1 MKVIDG
7 AAFFKMNPPTT
18 SNTYGEYCD
27 TEQKA
32 KVWRIADSLQRMDI
46 LFDLHQQNTIK
57 SDARDSRGK
66 GIKFSVWQ
74 DTPVYKKFEDFKRCD
89 DNENFSNYFL

>member
-1 MKVIDG
+1 
-7 AAFFKMNPPTT
+7 
-18 SNTYGEYCD
+18 
-27 TEQKA
+27 
-32 KVWRIADSLQRMDI
+32 MDI
-46 LFDLHQQNTIK
+46 LFDLYQQNTIK